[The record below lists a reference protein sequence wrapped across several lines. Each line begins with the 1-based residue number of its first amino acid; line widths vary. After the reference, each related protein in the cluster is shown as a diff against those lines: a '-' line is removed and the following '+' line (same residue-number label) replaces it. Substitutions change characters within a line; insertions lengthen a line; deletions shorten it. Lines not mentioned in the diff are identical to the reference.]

1 VNNNLGAGVTVT
13 WELDATLMRHG
24 SVDPSTQTT
33 GLLPSAMTAYTPRRE
48 PADGFGKQ
56 LTQFGTITASVPG
69 SELIDS
75 LYGLPNLGVLA
86 PGKVSGVGQILVEWH
101 DEVMEVELTNTYD
114 VTITEMVGKA
124 HTDGKDT
131 FIGDLT
137 RLEDGRWVG
146 SVAAHAEGNFSG
158 GAFGVGGCRTSWN
171 AAQQIMIV
179 ATEDPTRTT
188 DNLTFQFYPA
198 APPAGDMG
206 RGRCPPTLRKRDG
219 VYYAPFND
227 LRVTTPDEGGALVVT
242 MPPRPGGTVTIR
254 VPSLPEL
261 GLAIDATWVVT
272 VNFPAPP

>member
-1 VNNNLGAGVTVT
+1 
-13 WELDATLMRHG
+13 
-24 SVDPSTQTT
+24 
-33 GLLPSAMTAYTPRRE
+33 
-48 PADGFGKQ
+48 
-56 LTQFGTITASVPG
+56 
-69 SELIDS
+69 
-75 LYGLPNLGVLA
+75 
-86 PGKVSGVGQILVEWH
+86 
-101 DEVMEVELTNTYD
+101 
-114 VTITEMVGKA
+114 
-124 HTDGKDT
+124 
-131 FIGDLT
+131 
-137 RLEDGRWVG
+137 
-146 SVAAHAEGNFSG
+146 
-158 GAFGVGGCRTSWN
+158 
-171 AAQQIMIV
+171 MIV